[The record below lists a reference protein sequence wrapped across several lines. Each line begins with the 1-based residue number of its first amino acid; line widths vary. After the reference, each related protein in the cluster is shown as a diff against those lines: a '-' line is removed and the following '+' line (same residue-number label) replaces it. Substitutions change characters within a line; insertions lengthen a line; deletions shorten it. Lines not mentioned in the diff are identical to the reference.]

1 MCKTNSVF
9 SAFKYNPTV
18 AKGRGKGR
26 RSVLQITSQVQNA
39 KKCSVMPSVYQK
51 QYGLDLLAPCF
62 TEEAIYKLALESL
75 RKGPW
80 TKSTAAPPVS
90 GKTTPRPRQE
100 GKLPR
105 NKNPKLQ

>member
-75 RKGPW
+75 RK
-80 TKSTAAPPVS
+80 
-90 GKTTPRPRQE
+90 RP
-100 GKLPR
+100 
-105 NKNPKLQ
+105 